1 MIIHPFDSIPYY
13 ICIFYGG
20 AYNSCILDVFCFHS
34 QALGTD
40 LDKAIQLLALH
51 KKMAVIVSEGRQVL
65 SKAGR
70 DCKTAAMNKCGL
82 WDAVRDSQEILIT
95 LHEETLDLL
104 KAKYL
109 LDGQLDAVK
118 EVVRRKR
125 ELLLI
130 HTGASLRS

>member
-1 MIIHPFDSIPYY
+1 MIHPFDSIPYY
-13 ICIFYGG
+13 LCIFYRG
-20 AYNSCILDVFCFHS
+20 AYNSCILVLFCFNS

-51 KKMAVIVSEGRQVL
+51 KKMAVIVLEGRQVL
-65 SKAGR
+65 IKAGR

-95 LHEETLDLL
+95 LHEETMDLL

-109 LDGQLDAVK
+109 LDGQLEALK

-125 ELLLI
+125 DLLLI